1 MKNPDIKLIPED
13 EQKLFKKYFSEAT
26 NITVE
31 KIMALKDL
39 AREKKTTLF
48 KAIEDALPEED
59 IDSFRIPGGKINAFS
74 EIFDE
79 LGPEAYNKVKKYLQ
93 SL

>member
-1 MKNPDIKLIPED
+1 MKNPDIKLIPRD
-13 EQKLFKKYFSEAT
+13 EKKLFEKYFSEAT

-59 IDSFRIPGGKINAFS
+59 IDSFRVFSGGKVAFS

-79 LGPEAYNKVKKYLQ
+79 LGPEAYNKVKQYLQ

>member
-1 MKNPDIKLIPED
+1 MKNPDVKLIPRD
-13 EQKLFKKYFSEAT
+13 EKKLFEKYFSEAT
-26 NITVE
+26 SITVE

-39 AREKKTTLF
+39 AREKKTTVG
-48 KAIEDALPEED
+48 KALRTVLPNEDWSAFDL
-59 IDSFRIPGGKINAFS
+59 PGGATNTLI

-79 LGPEAYNKVKKYLQ
+79 LGTGAYNKVKKYLQ

>member
-1 MKNPDIKLIPED
+1 MKNPDIKLIPRD
-13 EQKLFKKYFSEAT
+13 EKKLFEKYFSETT
-26 NITVE
+26 NITIE
-31 KIMALKDL
+31 KIMVLKDL

-59 IDSFRIPGGKINAFS
+59 IDSFRVYGGKVAFS

-79 LGPEAYNKVKKYLQ
+79 LGPKAYNKVKQYLQ

>member
-13 EQKLFKKYFSEAT
+13 EQKLFKRYFQEGKSIDAD
-26 NITVE
+26 

-39 AREKKTTLF
+39 AREKKTTVG
-48 KAIEDALPEED
+48 KALRTVLPNEDWSAFDL
-59 IDSFRIPGGKINAFS
+59 PGGATNTLI

-79 LGPEAYNKVKKYLQ
+79 LGTGAYNKVKKYLQ